1 MTLIYGLVDMQ
12 SFYASCEVAS
22 RREFTV
28 TRRMDRDDSD
38 PALVVAGDP
47 ARRSG
52 IILAATPP
60 AKARGIT
67 TAMRLGEALRLAPE
81 LVVVAPRMRLYIET
95 SARIQQTIRE
105 HFPLQEQF
113 SVDESF
119 FAFPHPSTLF
129 CDPVAAARGLQQAI
143 WDQFRIR
150 CRIGLAPNKWMAKV
164 ANNVAKTV
172 AGGIVW
178 WPDGDLLPLHELHVS
193 KMWGLRKRAH
203 VLELEFGAK
212 TIGDVSRISRGAL
225 RDRFG
230 TWGDV
235 IHRWS
240 HGEDPSPIHP
250 DAYDAPHKSYS
261 HRVTLPRDF
270 YARDEV
276 ATVILELLDEVCR
289 RLRHA
294 GQRGKRVGLGVTYA
308 RFEGG
313 FYRARALTSAHDDA
327 RAIYPT
333 LLALLD
339 QHWSGDGIRAVGVS
353 VDDLKTAADDQ
364 LSLFE
369 DIPKRVQL
377 NRTIDLIHER
387 YGKTSLY
394 RAASLTAA
402 GQLLSRSKK
411 IGGHWSGTP

>member
-22 RREFTV
+22 RPEFTV
-28 TRRMDRDDSD
+28 ARRMERDDSD
-38 PALVVAGDP
+38 PLLVVAGDP

-60 AKARGIT
+60 AKTRGIT
-67 TAMRLGEALRLAPE
+67 TAMRLGEALRLVPE
-81 LVVVAPRMRLYIET
+81 LVVAAPRMQLYIET
-95 SARIQQTIRE
+95 STRIQQTIRE
-105 HFPLQEQF
+105 YFPLQEQF

-119 FAFPHPSTLF
+119 FAFPHPSALF
-129 CDPVAAARGLQQAI
+129 GDPVAAARSLQQAI
-143 WDQFRIR
+143 WDQFRVR

-164 ANNVAKTV
+164 ANNVAKKTP
-172 AGGIVW
+172 GGIVW
-178 WPDGDLLPLHELHVS
+178 WPDGDLESLHNLPVS
-193 KMWGLRKRAH
+193 KMWGLRKRAQ
-203 VLELEFGAK
+203 VLELEFGTK

-230 TWGDV
+230 AWGDV
-235 IHRWS
+235 IYRWS

-250 DAYDAPHKSYS
+250 NAYDAPHKSYS

-270 YARDEV
+270 YQRDEA
-276 ATVILELLDEVCR
+276 ATVILELLDEVCH
-289 RLRHA
+289 RLRRA
-294 GQRGKRVGLGVTYA
+294 GQRGRRVGLGITYA

-313 FYRARALTSAHDDA
+313 FYRARALTTARDDA
-327 RAIYPT
+327 HSIYPT

-339 QHWSGDGIRAVGVS
+339 QHWSGEGIRAISVS
-353 VDDLKTAADDQ
+353 VDDLKTATDDQ

-369 DIPKRVQL
+369 DIPRRVEL
-377 NRTIDLIHER
+377 NRAIDLIHER

-394 RAASLTAA
+394 RATSLTAA
-402 GQLLSRSKK
+402 GQLLLRSKK
-411 IGGHWSGTP
+411 IGGHWSGAP